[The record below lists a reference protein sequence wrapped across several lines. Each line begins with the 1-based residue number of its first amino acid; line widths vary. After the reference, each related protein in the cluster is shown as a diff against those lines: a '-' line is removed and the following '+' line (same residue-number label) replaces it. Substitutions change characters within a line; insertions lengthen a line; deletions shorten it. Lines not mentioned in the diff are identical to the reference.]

1 MNTFWSEEDS
11 SAIHLPMEQIKHGVL
26 PDGKYRAGEAGEST
40 DTDLIEEVMA
50 SWTGA
55 YAGKQGAEGFAFL

>member
-1 MNTFWSEEDS
+1 MNVFWTAEATSE
-11 SAIHLPMEQIKHGVL
+11 AKLPMEAIKHGVL

-40 DTDLIEEVMA
+40 DTDLIEQVMA
-50 SWTGA
+50 TWTDA